1 VSRIEGVPSFSH
13 SSTDAPD
20 LTQDV
25 RRLFEELARR
35 PDRRGPVSGECS
47 PVLDVLE
54 TEQAL
59 EILVDVPGMAPDSLR
74 ILIKNGI
81 VLVVGEK
88 ERAEPSRTP
97 TSYHLVERDFGRF
110 ARAVRVHVS
119 VNASEARA
127 RLSNGELRIVLPK
140 VVERRGRE
148 IRVSI
153 ETGQP

>member
-1 VSRIEGVPSFSH
+1 MPSCSH
-13 SSTDAPD
+13 SSPDAPD
-20 LTQDV
+20 LTHDV

-35 PDRRGPVSGECS
+35 PERKGPVTGECS

-54 TEQAL
+54 TDQAM

-74 ILIKNGI
+74 VLIKNGI

-88 ERAEPSRTP
+88 ERAEPPRTP

-110 ARAVRVHVS
+110 ARAVRMHVP
-119 VNASEARA
+119 VNTSDARA
-127 RLSNGELRIVLPK
+127 RLAHGELRIVLPK
-140 VVERRGRE
+140 IVERRGQE
-148 IRVSI
+148 IRVPI

>member
-1 VSRIEGVPSFSH
+1 MPSFSH

-20 LTQDV
+20 LTHDV

-35 PDRRGPVSGECS
+35 PERRGPVTGECS

-59 EILVDVPGMAPDSLR
+59 EILVDVPGMSPDSLR
-74 ILIKNGI
+74 VLIKNGI

-88 ERAEPSRTP
+88 ERAEPPRTP

-110 ARAVRVHVS
+110 ARAVRMHVA
-119 VNASEARA
+119 VNASDARA
-127 RLSNGELRIVLPK
+127 RLSHGELRIVLPK
-140 VVERRGRE
+140 IAERRGLE
-148 IRVSI
+148 IRVPI
-153 ETGQP
+153 ETGQL

>member
-1 VSRIEGVPSFSH
+1 MPSFSH
-13 SSTDAPD
+13 SSPDAPD

-25 RRLFEELARR
+25 RRLFEDLARR
-35 PDRRGPVSGECS
+35 PDRRGPVTGECS

-59 EILVDVPGMAPDSLR
+59 EILVDVPGMTPDSLR

-88 ERAEPSRTP
+88 ERPEPSRAP

-110 ARAVRVHVS
+110 ARAVRVHAA
-119 VNASEARA
+119 VNASDARA
-127 RLSNGELRIVLPK
+127 RLAHGELRIVLPK
-140 VVERRGRE
+140 IVERRGRA
-148 IRVSI
+148 ISVPI